1 MNQINSWLQL
11 FRISNAPTCLSN
23 VLVGCAIGMASVPV
37 PELELTTFIDPT
49 AVLWALGSV
58 FGFYF
63 GGMALN
69 DVLDVRRDQASGA
82 PRPIARGRLGRMPA
96 AAAAIALLTC
106 GVVAAA
112 LSGGSSGLITGLALL
127 TCIVVYDLWHGSAW
141 PAMILMGCCRG
152 LVYVL
157 AAFSVT
163 DLPDAT
169 MLVVFS
175 LGLGIHTMLITGI
188 ARSERTATRP
198 AIWYVVLLP
207 LAPCAA
213 ALLLYDHSAI
223 VAVSIFGFILALW
236 LGRITGM
243 LLETPPRV
251 IPAVLAGL
259 SAIALLDAFY
269 LAILGGWILSL
280 LAVACFALTTLAH
293 RSISGT

>member
-23 VLVGCAIGMASVPV
+23 VLVGWAIGMVSVPA
-37 PELELTTFIDPT
+37 PEGGITTFIDPT
-49 AVLWALGSV
+49 AVLYALGSV

-82 PRPIARGRLGRMPA
+82 PRPIARGHLGRLPA
-96 AAAAIALLTC
+96 AVAAIILLAC

-112 LSGGSSGLITGLALL
+112 ISGGSSGLVTGLALL
-127 TCIVVYDLWHGSAW
+127 ACIVAYDIWHGSTW

-157 AAFSVT
+157 AAFSIT
-163 DLPDAT
+163 DLPDTT

-175 LGLGIHTMLITGI
+175 LGLGIHTMLVTGI
-188 ARSERTATRP
+188 ARSERTSTRP

-213 ALLLYDHSAI
+213 VLLLYDGSALLP
-223 VAVSIFGFILALW
+223 VSIFGVILALG

-243 LLETPPRV
+243 LLKTPPRV